1 MIPLMLFKILINIPA
16 DNYMFKAYNRNT
28 RTKCE
33 IYSKLTKK
41 IPVRRHWRRSG
52 IIIFSFEHISHLVL
66 LFLLI
71 TLSR

>member
-1 MIPLMLFKILINIPA
+1 MLFEILINIPA
-16 DNYMFKAYNRNT
+16 GNYMFKVNNRNT

-41 IPVRRHWRRSG
+41 ITERRRWRRSG
-52 IIIFSFEHISHLVL
+52 IIIFGFEHISHLVL
-66 LFLLI
+66 LFLFI